1 MPKLP
6 NKGGPERHSKR
17 SPRSR
22 PDHIIEKRARWEDYL
37 DPEEDPGL
45 LEDEELLDPDA
56 EETKEET
63 KAETKDEAGEDQE
76 STDEK
81 SKD

>member
-1 MPKLP
+1 MSKLP
-6 NKGGPERHSKR
+6 NRGGPERHAKR

-22 PDHIIEKRARWEDYL
+22 PDRIIEKRARWEDYL

-45 LEDEELLDPDA
+45 LEDEEMLDVDADA
-56 EETKEET
+56 EADKTADKAKEEP
-63 KAETKDEAGEDQE
+63 ESGDDE
-76 STDEK
+76 